1 MVYECVE
8 VSKVS
13 IRWSLAGTERG
24 AKGLASRVF
33 VAVGHYFVGQHCA

>member
-33 VAVGHYFVGQHCA
+33 VAVGHYFAGQHCA